1 MSLVHAMDLP
11 AFSSSSFRTTLQQ
24 VFWLL
29 NWVTVVSFNTI
40 NLEWTKATR
49 GPNQEL
55 DEYYYTEA
63 IFMNLKSLDNWNF
76 EALETINRNM
86 MTQHSEM
93 RRHLQDRHQDMVT
106 DIVEVIEDST
116 NVLGNEFTRTNA
128 WIQKVACETLA
139 LTGTECPTDD
149 DGALLDPQDWPE
161 TSMKLWGEIQAI
173 KDQGVSSASKV
184 DEMEKE
190 MQRMTEKMQGM
201 TEKMTELIQM
211 NKKLM
216 EALEATK

>member
-1 MSLVHAMDLP
+1 M
-11 AFSSSSFRTTLQQ
+11 
-24 VFWLL
+24 
-29 NWVTVVSFNTI
+29 
-40 NLEWTKATR
+40 
-49 GPNQEL
+49 
-55 DEYYYTEA
+55 
-63 IFMNLKSLDNWNF
+63 
-76 EALETINRNM
+76 
-86 MTQHSEM
+86 
-93 RRHLQDRHQDMVT
+93 T

-190 MQRMTEKMQGM
+190 MQGM